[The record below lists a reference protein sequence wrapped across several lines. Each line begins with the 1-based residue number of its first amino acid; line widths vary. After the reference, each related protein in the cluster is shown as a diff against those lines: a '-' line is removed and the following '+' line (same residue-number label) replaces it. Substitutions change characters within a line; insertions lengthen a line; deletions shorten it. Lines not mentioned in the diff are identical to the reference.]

1 MKISPVGAE
10 LLQSDMTKLIVALRK
25 FPKTPIKG
33 QFAVYVKVDEFL
45 YIPSD
50 SIHVCFTERNS
61 GMLYYIC
68 IIYTPRISTPIALS
82 AGLWAELLTMQCAS
96 NENYPLL
103 GYYAASS
110 DNFLPTFRDNL
121 SALSSGVKDAAGN
134 NFLPTF
140 RDNLSALSSG
150 VKDADGNNFLQTFR
164 DNLSALSS
172 GVKDAAG
179 NNFLPTFRDNLCD
192 LETSIMRG
200 PRPRFGLL
208 GHKKICMK
216 GLCRQSFCWYLK
228 MNLRTSA
235 RVTCASGLII

>member
-140 RDNLSALSSG
+140 RDNL
-150 VKDADGNNFLQTFR
+150 
-164 DNLSALSS
+164 
-172 GVKDAAG
+172 
-179 NNFLPTFRDNLCD
+179 CD